1 MIFEVA
7 PSRAVSPG
15 TDSRLRQANACK
27 YSVHSCDSLR
37 TVDRSK
43 KALLIGGRYAL
54 ASEVV
59 PTDTKIR
66 RSFVD
71 MASGPCVPV
80 MVPSYRFSIRRLLP
94 STGSRRA
101 RFPRFS
107 GATRRS
113 DSLPSYPQ
121 AFVLLRLMGTVVHR
135 GIRSAH
141 DDDARRGGL
150 EDVGQPLRFGCLN
163 PRKRQGLPGS

>member
-1 MIFEVA
+1 M
-7 PSRAVSPG
+7 VSG
-15 TDSRLRQANACK
+15 L
-27 YSVHSCDSLR
+27 
-37 TVDRSK
+37 
-43 KALLIGGRYAL
+43 
-54 ASEVV
+54 
-59 PTDTKIR
+59 
-66 RSFVD
+66 
-71 MASGPCVPV
+71 CVPV

-107 GATRRS
+107 GTTKRS

-121 AFVLLRLMGTVVHR
+121 AFVILRLMVTVVHR
-135 GIRSAH
+135 GIRSTQST
-141 DDDARRGGL
+141 DARCGGL